1 MDESTLLRSTSQD
14 DLKALISEAVSEGI
28 KKIPIPTPPEQI
40 EYLTRKE
47 VCKLL
52 QVSPVTLNE
61 WTKTGIIKGYRLNSR
76 VRYKRADIE
85 SSLLEVKS
93 LKYRRGRP

>member
-1 MDESTLLRSTSQD
+1 MDESTLLRSTSKE
-14 DLKALISEAVSEGI
+14 DLRALISEAVSEGI
-28 KKIPIPTPPEQI
+28 KKFPIPPPPEQT

-52 QVSPVTLNE
+52 QISPVTLNE
-61 WTKTGIIKGYRLNSR
+61 WTKSGIIKAYRLNSR

-85 SSLLEVKS
+85 LSLQEVKS
-93 LKYRRGRP
+93 IKYRRGKS

>member
-1 MDESTLLRSTSQD
+1 MDNIILHSTPLHE
-14 DLKALISEAVSEGI
+14 LKVLISEAVSEGI
-28 KKIPIPTPPEQI
+28 KKIPIPTPPKQT

-52 QVSPVTLNE
+52 QISPVTLNK
-61 WTKTGIIKGYRLNSR
+61 WTKSGILTSYRLNSR

-85 SSLLEVKS
+85 NSLKEVKS
-93 LKYRRGRP
+93 IKYRRGK

>member
-1 MDESTLLRSTSQD
+1 MAESILLCIPSED
-14 DLKALISEAVSEGI
+14 KLKEIISETVREEI
-28 KKIPIPTPPEQI
+28 KKISPPSPPVQI
-40 EYLTRKE
+40 EFLTRKE

-76 VRYKRADIE
+76 IRYKRADIE
-85 SSLLEVKS
+85 NSLKEVKS
-93 LKYRRGRP
+93 IKYRRGK